1 MHLVLLLLMGAV
13 FLCRGGVLI
22 GIQTSDA
29 VLLSSTSSFTS
40 HDVVMTTNYP
50 WIHSFS
56 SPYPGHNAI
65 GTLVG
70 LHGDP
75 ADCDLVLEEIKK
87 ETMYFELAFRR
98 CLSTHAIAHLCRK
111 VISNNL
117 RSRQLAVN
125 ALIAG
130 REDIDDVDIGSSS
143 KTNPVL
149 YYVDSI
155 GAIQKVPYACHGS
168 EFISILSYL
177 DRKNNI
183 DGQEEQGAIQKL
195 SVEEGFKLIQDCWT
209 AVRKRSS
216 NRLDLSKCKVI
227 GITAEGASNYGLL

>member
-1 MHLVLLLLMGAV
+1 MRLVMLLVLGALLYCHCGLLL
-13 FLCRGGVLI
+13 

-29 VLLSSTSSFTS
+29 VILSSTSSFTS
-40 HDVVMTTNYP
+40 HDLVMTTNYP
-50 WIHSFS
+50 WIHSFN
-56 SPYPGHNAI
+56 SPYLGHNAI

-70 LHGDP
+70 LQGDP

-87 ETMYFELAFRR
+87 ETMYFELAFSR

-111 VISNNL
+111 IISNNL
-117 RSRQLAVN
+117 RSRQLKVN
-125 ALIAG
+125 ALIGG
-130 REDIDDVDIGSSS
+130 REDIDDGGVARDS

-177 DRKNNI
+177 DRKNYR
-183 DGQEEQGAIQKL
+183 DGQGEIGEIQKL
-195 SVEEGFKLIQDCWT
+195 SIEEGIKLIQDCWT
-209 AVRKRSS
+209 SARKRTS

-227 GITAEGASNYGLL
+227 GITAQGATNYGLL